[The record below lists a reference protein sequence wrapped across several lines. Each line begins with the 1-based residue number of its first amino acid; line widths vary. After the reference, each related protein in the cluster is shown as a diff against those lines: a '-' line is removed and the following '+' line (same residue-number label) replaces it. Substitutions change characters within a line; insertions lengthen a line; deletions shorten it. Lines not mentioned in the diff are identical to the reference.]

1 MRHFLIAMLL
11 AVFFLHSAG
20 ARAQGNPE
28 TGKALWAGATLQCRN
43 CHGATGEGGWGPDLA
58 GRKLVFEQF
67 RHAVREP
74 WRIMPAYTE
83 KQISDEDMTNLI
95 AYFDSLPRVAQTGAW
110 RVALPAGA
118 PTGQQVAVS
127 TIGCAQCHGALF
139 ADSRGDAG
147 AAGADFN
154 WFANLVYTHTE
165 ASPEERRLSGDNP
178 DNPIRMGDY
187 TRTQVPEET
196 LRQIWQWV
204 SVDLG
209 LRVPMQGRLSAGVA
223 AGTNTAYTLT
233 VENAGVAGKGLTA
246 EEITIALLL
255 PAGSKVVNASGA
267 GYQGVQHDAQS
278 GADLAVWNVAHMA
291 AKDRQTFGIT
301 LSPPA
306 DGAQRP
312 RGTVRW
318 SKPAFGDGTTDSANI
333 NPPPAAAAPR

>member
-1 MRHFLIAMLL
+1 
-11 AVFFLHSAG
+11 
-20 ARAQGNPE
+20 
-28 TGKALWAGATLQCRN
+28 
-43 CHGATGEGGWGPDLA
+43 
-58 GRKLVFEQF
+58 
-67 RHAVREP
+67 
-74 WRIMPAYTE
+74 
-83 KQISDEDMTNLI
+83 
-95 AYFDSLPRVAQTGAW
+95 
-110 RVALPAGA
+110 
-118 PTGQQVAVS
+118 
-127 TIGCAQCHGALF
+127 
-139 ADSRGDAG
+139 
-147 AAGADFN
+147 
-154 WFANLVYTHTE
+154 
-165 ASPEERRLSGDNP
+165 
-178 DNPIRMGDY
+178 
-187 TRTQVPEET
+187 
-196 LRQIWQWV
+196 
-204 SVDLG
+204 VDLG